1 MLPGAGWS
9 RPRLIPD
16 QPLDLFLQTLID
28 GILIGGLIIAV
39 GVGFSL
45 CFGVMHIVDF
55 AVGEWVML
63 GAYTAYWL
71 VRFFQYDPMMF
82 LPAVFGVFF
91 AAGWLVH
98 PLIYRAVSTRRHH
111 PALMGLVFT
120 FGLSTLAKG
129 GALSAWGYHIRSVTT
144 WLSGES
150 VSLGVTT
157 IPALR
162 FAGFVFGVLVTIL
175 FMVFLYTTRLG
186 VSIRATAQDREM
198 ADLLGIDARR
208 IGALV
213 YATYAGLTGMTG
225 VLIGALF
232 SIHAAM
238 GAKYV
243 TLAFFVVVLAGM
255 GYVPGVIVAG
265 LLLGLIQSF
274 VGVYVSGRYTLLAL
288 FLLMYVSL
296 IVAPKGILRRGL

>member
-1 MLPGAGWS
+1 MAT
-9 RPRLIPD
+9 RPRPSGRQAVEL
-16 QPLDLFLQTLID
+16 LLQTLID
-28 GILIGGLIIAV
+28 GALIGGLIIVV

-71 VRFFQYDPMMF
+71 VRYLGQDPIVY
-82 LPAVFGVFF
+82 LPLIFALFF
-91 AAGWLVH
+91 AAGWLVY
-98 PLIYRAVSTRRHH
+98 PLIYRAISGRRHH

-129 GALSAWGYHIRSVTT
+129 GALSAWGYHVRSMST
-144 WLSGES
+144 WLSGQS

-157 IPALR
+157 LPALR
-162 FAGFVFGVLVTIL
+162 LAGFVFGVLTTVL
-175 FMVFLYTTRLG
+175 FMVFLYGTRLG
-186 VSIRATAQDREM
+186 VSIRATAQDRET
-198 ADLLGIDARR
+198 AALLGVDVRR
-208 IGALV
+208 AGALV

-243 TLAFFVVVLAGM
+243 IFAFFVVVLAGM

-265 LLLGLIQSF
+265 LILGLIQSF
-274 VGVYVSGRYTLLAL
+274 VGVYISGRYTLLAL
-288 FLLMYVSL
+288 FVLMYL
-296 IVAPKGILRRGL
+296 TLLVAPKGILRRGL

>member
-1 MLPGAGWS
+1 MGPGTAT
-9 RPRLIPD
+9 RPRPPGL
-16 QPLDLFLQTLID
+16 QAVELFLQTLID
-28 GILIGGLIIAV
+28 GALIGGLIIVV

-71 VRFFQYDPMMF
+71 VRYLGQDPMVY
-82 LPAVFGVFF
+82 LPLIFALFF
-91 AAGWLVH
+91 AAGWLVY
-98 PLIYRAVSTRRHH
+98 PLLYRAVSGRRHH

-129 GALSAWGYHIRSVTT
+129 GALSAWGYHVRSVST
-144 WLSGES
+144 WLSGQS

-157 IPALR
+157 LPALR
-162 FAGFVFGVLVTIL
+162 LAGFVFGVLTTVL
-175 FMVFLYTTRLG
+175 FMVFLYGTRMG
-186 VSIRATAQDREM
+186 VSIRATAQDRET
-198 ADLLGIDARR
+198 AALLGVDVRR
-208 IGALV
+208 VGALV

-243 TLAFFVVVLAGM
+243 IFAFFVVVLAGM

-265 LLLGLIQSF
+265 LILGLIQSF
-274 VGVYVSGRYTLLAL
+274 VGVYISGRYTLFAL
-288 FLLMYVSL
+288 FLLMYLSL
-296 IVAPKGILRRGL
+296 LVAPKGILRRGL

>member
-1 MLPGAGWS
+1 ME
-9 RPRLIPD
+9 
-16 QPLDLFLQTLID
+16 LFLQTLID
-28 GILIGGLIIAV
+28 GALIGGLIIVV

-71 VRFFQYDPMMF
+71 VRYLGQDPMIY
-82 LPAVFGVFF
+82 LPLIFALFF
-91 AAGWLVH
+91 AAGWLIY
-98 PLIYRAVSTRRHH
+98 PLIYRAVSGRRHH

-129 GALSAWGYHIRSVTT
+129 GALSAWGYHVRSVST
-144 WLSGES
+144 WLSGQS

-157 IPALR
+157 LPALR
-162 FAGFVFGVLVTIL
+162 LAGFVFGVLTTVL
-175 FMVFLYTTRLG
+175 FMIFLYGTRLG
-186 VSIRATAQDREM
+186 VSIRATAQDRET
-198 ADLLGIDARR
+198 AALLGVDVRR
-208 IGALV
+208 VGALV

-243 TLAFFVVVLAGM
+243 IFAFFVVVLAGM

-274 VGVYVSGRYTLLAL
+274 VGVYISGRYTLFAL

-296 IVAPKGILRRGL
+296 LVAPRGILRRGL